1 MSLEGF
7 HPEEECD
14 AATGKKNDS
23 RRVTVRTVGR
33 SIGALSTTMSLTSE
47 RDEKSMDCFFEDS
60 AASDTSAATT
70 DGAWVEIR
78 KSGSCFRPVSF
89 PAPKIQPI

>member
-1 MSLEGF
+1 MT
-7 HPEEECD
+7 H
-14 AATGKKNDS
+14 
-23 RRVTVRTVGR
+23 VGLPYAQLGEASVLCR
-33 SIGALSTTMSLTSE
+33 HSTTMSLTSE

>member
-1 MSLEGF
+1 
-7 HPEEECD
+7 
-14 AATGKKNDS
+14 
-23 RRVTVRTVGR
+23 
-33 SIGALSTTMSLTSE
+33 MSLTSE
-47 RDEKSMDCFFEDS
+47 RDDKSMDCFFEDS